1 MIRKPSAADF
11 NVEFDFNGEPMNATW
26 GLLMSTDEDKWRV
39 FIDYED
45 GTHLVSTRIFDS
57 EAEAEAYANRKIL
70 ELSPPEGHA

>member
-1 MIRKPSAADF
+1 MMIRKPAADF
-11 NVEFDFNGEPMNATW
+11 NVEFDFNAEPMNASW

-45 GTHLVSTRIFDS
+45 GTHLISTRMFDS

-70 ELSPPEGHA
+70 ELAPPEGHA